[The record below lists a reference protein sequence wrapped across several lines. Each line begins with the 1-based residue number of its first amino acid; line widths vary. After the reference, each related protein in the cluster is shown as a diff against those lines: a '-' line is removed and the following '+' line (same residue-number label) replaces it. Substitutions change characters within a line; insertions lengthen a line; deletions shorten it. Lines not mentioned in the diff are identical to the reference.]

1 MTFKVRL
8 QPGGQEFQVAPRET
22 VLDAALR
29 QGVMLPY
36 GCRNGACG
44 SCKGKLLEGRLDY
57 GGFEATAL
65 SPALSPAEREAGY
78 ALFCQARPLTDLT
91 IEARTLD
98 AAHGIQPRILPC
110 RVSKLERLTADVMRV
125 FLKLPAA
132 ERLQFLAGQYIDF
145 LLPEG
150 RRRSFSIANAPQSDE
165 FIELHIKH
173 IERGRFTGDVFS
185 QLKEKALLR
194 LEGPLGNFYLRKD
207 STRPVI
213 FIAGG
218 TGFGPIKGMIE
229 SALAEGITRPM
240 HLYWSARAQR
250 DLYLDDL
257 PRAWQARHGHFR
269 YTPVLSQPQDHWQGK
284 TGYAAPAVMEDFP
297 DLSGYEVYTSG
308 PPAMV
313 RDVQAS
319 FLKRGLTLENFYSD
333 PFEFNENPVPLP
345 RSAP

>member
-8 QPGGQEFQVAPRET
+8 QPSGQEFQAAPRET

-57 GGFEATAL
+57 DGFEVTAL
-65 SPALSPAEREAGY
+65 SPALSKAELQAGY

-98 AAHGIQPRILPC
+98 AAGGIKPRILPC

-145 LLPEG
+145 LLPTG

-173 IERGRFTGDVFS
+173 IEGGRFTGDVFS
-185 QLKEKALLR
+185 ELKEKALLR

-207 STRPVI
+207 STRPII
-213 FIAGG
+213 FVAGG
-218 TGFGPIKGMIE
+218 TGFGPIKGIIE

-240 HLYWSARAQR
+240 HLYWGARAQR
-250 DLYLDDL
+250 DLYLDQL
-257 PRAWQARHGHFR
+257 PRAWQARHGHFH
-269 YTPVLSQPQDHWQGK
+269 YTPVLSQPQDHWSGK
-284 TGYAAPAVMEDFP
+284 TGYAPPAVMEDFP
-297 DLSGYEVYTSG
+297 GLSGYEVYTSG

-313 RDVQAS
+313 RDAQAS

-333 PFEFNENPVPLP
+333 AFEFNENPVLLP

>member
-8 QPGGQEFQVAPRET
+8 HPGGREFHVAPQET
-22 VLDAALR
+22 VLDAALC

-57 GGFEATAL
+57 GGFQVAAL
-65 SPALSPAEREAGY
+65 SEAERKAGY
-78 ALFCQARPLTDLT
+78 ALFCQAHALSDLV
-91 IEARTLD
+91 IEAREFD
-98 AAHGIQPRILPC
+98 AVSGIKPRILPC
-110 RVSKLERLTADVMRV
+110 RVTRLERLTPDVMRV

-150 RRRSFSIANAPQSDE
+150 RRRSFSIANAPHADE

-173 IERGRFTGDVFS
+173 IEGGRFTGNVFS
-185 QLKEKALLR
+185 ELKEKALLR

-213 FIAGG
+213 FLAGG

-229 SALAEGITRPM
+229 NALAEGVTRPM
-240 HLYWSARAQR
+240 HLYWSARAER
-250 DLYLDDL
+250 DLYLDAL
-257 PRAWQARHGHFR
+257 PRAWQAQHVHFH
-269 YTPVLSQPQDHWQGK
+269 YTPVLSQPQHPWPGK
-284 TGYAAPAVMEDFP
+284 TGYAATAVMQDFP
-297 DLSGYEVYTSG
+297 NLSGYEVYASG

-313 RDVQAS
+313 RDAQAS
-319 FLKRGLTLENFYSD
+319 FLKCGLTLENFYSD
-333 PFEFNENPVPLP
+333 PFEFNQEPLART